1 MRITYILY
9 TFIMSIAYI
18 YIDNNIYGYAD
29 SFNSKN
35 KNIEKL
41 KCPPNNEIKLDNYYF
56 NSENIEEKELY
67 KKKLLYNKL
76 NNFGCALKDYE
87 KYLQNI
93 EKKEKILNEDL
104 LNITEEIDL
113 LFHKYKQKMLKI
125 NINNNFKNNN
135 FKNNNNTYI
144 CSCWVMFQIFCF
156 ISGIQKIFEFIFM
169 PPFNHEKIN
178 IN

>member
-1 MRITYILY
+1 MKITNIFY

-18 YIDNNIYGYAD
+18 YIDNNIYVYAD

-41 KCPPNNEIKLDNYYF
+41 KCPPNNEIKLYNSFFLYSYF

-76 NNFGCALKDYE
+76 NNFGCTLKDYE
-87 KYLQNI
+87 KYLQII

-104 LNITEEIDL
+104 LNLTQEIDL
-113 LFHKYKQKMLKI
+113 LFYKYKQKILKI
-125 NINNNFKNNN
+125 NINNNLNNN
-135 FKNNNNTYI
+135 SIFI
-144 CSCWVMFQIFCF
+144 CLCWIIFQIFCF
-156 ISGIQKIFEFIFM
+156 ICGIQKIFEFIFM
-169 PPFNHEKIN
+169 PPFNNEKIN
-178 IN
+178 ID

>member
-41 KCPPNNEIKLDNYYF
+41 KCPPNNEIKLDNNYF

-67 KKKLLYNKL
+67 KKNY
-76 NNFGCALKDYE
+76 Y
-87 KYLQNI
+87 
-93 EKKEKILNEDL
+93 
-104 LNITEEIDL
+104 T
-113 LFHKYKQKMLKI
+113 I
-125 NINNNFKNNN
+125 N
-135 FKNNNNTYI
+135 
-144 CSCWVMFQIFCF
+144 
-156 ISGIQKIFEFIFM
+156 
-169 PPFNHEKIN
+169 
-178 IN
+178 